1 MPLHRGPALE
11 LPGLHFG
18 VVRLKDVAGERR
30 RPARPHWANADHTGQ
45 HGWEPAA
52 SPGPTAPAG
61 RLLPSAVGKVA
72 RTGEPLVFL
81 SSAIHNVSYQVQA
94 APVLGPFGDV
104 YAVACT
110 MATDGHPLLEPPPV
124 GAWEWDITTRMG
136 RATRQLFDVTRTP
149 FELRKSQFSTVEYTA
164 SLAVPARF
172 SAANL
177 WTRMTK
183 TTNEDLVFETLL
195 GEDEHPYL
203 VCGDRSSRA
212 THPSRSGELRL
223 TSPTFTLRLRKKLT
237 TCW

>member
-1 MPLHRGPALE
+1 
-11 LPGLHFG
+11 
-18 VVRLKDVAGERR
+18 
-30 RPARPHWANADHTGQ
+30 
-45 HGWEPAA
+45 
-52 SPGPTAPAG
+52 
-61 RLLPSAVGKVA
+61 
-72 RTGEPLVFL
+72 
-81 SSAIHNVSYQVQA
+81 
-94 APVLGPFGDV
+94 
-104 YAVACT
+104 
-110 MATDGHPLLEPPPV
+110 
-124 GAWEWDITTRMG
+124 MG
-136 RATRQLFDVTRTP
+136 RATRQLFDVTRTS
-149 FELRKSQFSTVEYTA
+149 FELRKAQFSMVEYTA

-183 TTNEDLVFETLL
+183 ATNEDLVFETLL